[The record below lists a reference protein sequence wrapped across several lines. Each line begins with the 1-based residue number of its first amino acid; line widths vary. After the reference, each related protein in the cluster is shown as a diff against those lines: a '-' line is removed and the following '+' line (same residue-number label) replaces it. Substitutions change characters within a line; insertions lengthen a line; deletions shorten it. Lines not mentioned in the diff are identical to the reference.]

1 MDLIKLSDAFS
12 ASLESSE
19 ELRQLFK
26 TVHIDKLTESKVP
39 LLEPYIAYKALFRW
53 IDLVL
58 YTTCAFLPHMNENN
72 AHNIALGHPIAL
84 WLFKY
89 HETIDSCCVVGMI
102 LARLVKLEK
111 VPIQVIR
118 LKELTERF
126 KKFILPK
133 MVEYHDASVEEV
145 KQFAPELLNLFS
157 PTELN

>member
-12 ASLESSE
+12 SALESSE
-19 ELRQLFK
+19 ELRHLFK
-26 TVHIDKLTESKVP
+26 SVHVDKSTECGK

-58 YTTCAFLPHMNENN
+58 YTTCAFLPHMNEDN

-89 HETIDSCCVVGMI
+89 YETIDSSCTTGMI

-111 VPIQVIR
+111 VPIQLIR

-145 KQFAPELLNLFS
+145 KQFAPELMELF
-157 PTELN
+157 NQN